1 MRPNFFDFELYR
13 WRGAYRP
20 KDECSGCHALAELLK
35 ATVRLSRLWLKR
47 IRERRELV
55 NLDYRQQRDI
65 GLTPAEI
72 ERECRKPFW
81 RA

>member
-1 MRPNFFDFELYR
+1 MRPNFFDFEPYR

-20 KDECSGCHALAELLK
+20 IDECSGCRALTELLK
-35 ATVRLSRLWLKR
+35 AAVRLSRLWLKR

-55 NLDYRQQRDI
+55 SLDYRQQRDI
-65 GLTPAEI
+65 GLNSGEI
-72 ERECRKPFW
+72 EQECRKPFW